1 MNTNTTQA
9 AHALLDQAKFNSI
22 AGAFARLQALGDKQ
36 IDTGPSDNT
45 AVEKE
50 QLIAYLAE
58 AMLQHIAEFLGAWQ
72 LAHLEY
78 LPLLRVIKT
87 VASRAGYLP
96 TPILNAKASV
106 TNNPA
111 NN

>member
-1 MNTNTTQA
+1 MNTNTTQTA
-9 AHALLDQAKFNSI
+9 PALLDIAKFNSI

-45 AVEKE
+45 AAEKE

-72 LAHLEY
+72 LAHMEY
-78 LPLLRVIKT
+78 LPLLRNIRA
-87 VASRAGYLP
+87 VASRAGYQP
-96 TPILNAKASV
+96 TPVPNAQPSV
-106 TNNPA
+106 TGNPA

>member
-1 MNTNTTQA
+1 MSTQPTA
-9 AHALLDQAKFNSI
+9 PALLDQAKFNSI
-22 AGAFARLQALGDKQ
+22 AGAFARLQFLGEKQ

-45 AVEKE
+45 AAEKE
-50 QLIAYLAE
+50 QLIAYLSE

-78 LPLLRVIKT
+78 LPLLRAIKS

-96 TPILNAKASV
+96 TPVPNAKPSV
-106 TNNPA
+106 TGNPA